1 MRPSCPLARSPT
13 LTWCWTT
20 RHVRARPYI
29 RACAPVLTSSLFV
42 CAEKHRGFAFV
53 QFEDRGDAA
62 DCIDN
67 MNNAELFGRVL
78 KVNVAKPSA
87 AVGGHRPGA
96 WLAPAPPLLLRLLLT
111 SSALPSHEPCASLE
125 PCVRVHRQSG
135 SRKPTRTTRTRKRRS
150 TAPTPRAR
158 RGPHEPVF
166 SC

>member
-1 MRPSCPLARSPT
+1 M
-13 LTWCWTT
+13 
-20 RHVRARPYI
+20 
-29 RACAPVLTSSLFV
+29 LTSSPLV

-158 RGPHEPVF
+158 RGPHEPVLLGTLIHV
-166 SC
+166 SLGVCDKNVYSVSAL